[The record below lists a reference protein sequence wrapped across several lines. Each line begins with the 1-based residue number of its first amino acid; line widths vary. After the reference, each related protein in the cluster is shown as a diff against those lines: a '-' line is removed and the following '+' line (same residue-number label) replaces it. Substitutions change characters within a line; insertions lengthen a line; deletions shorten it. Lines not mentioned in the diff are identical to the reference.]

1 MVIAL
6 NVKFIKLK
14 HVKRVKKLFC
24 FKNIMLVFYGTDHC
38 APPPPH
44 TLCTVLRSQFLTSS
58 NHLKTGILSIRC
70 SNAITIQ
77 KPYGKR
83 PGSGFLDVSDDI
95 LGAPIS
101 DTENKT
107 MDWELDGV
115 IIMNAVYFDQ
125 QRVLNRPLKDFFW
138 GFILFCA
145 YSSPFPF
152 VMVKE

>member
-1 MVIAL
+1 
-6 NVKFIKLK
+6 
-14 HVKRVKKLFC
+14 
-24 FKNIMLVFYGTDHC
+24 MLVFYGTDHC
-38 APPPPH
+38 APAPPH

-83 PGSGFLDVSDDI
+83 LGSGFLDVSDDI
-95 LGAPIS
+95 LGAPIL
-101 DTENKT
+101 DTEFKQWFGNWMVCLLRMLCILT
-107 MDWELDGV
+107 S
-115 IIMNAVYFDQ
+115 N
-125 QRVLNRPLKDFFW
+125 RVLNRPLKDFFW